1 MKKNLKR
8 ALTTAVAGVM
18 SVNCLALSSVLQA
31 GAATAK
37 YEFESGKL
45 TGDAEVKTD
54 DGNASGGSY
63 VFLKTGGDEISL
75 TVPSEKTGMYTV
87 KVSYSA
93 PYGDK
98 IQNLYVNGVDQG
110 QCSFAS
116 TAEGVWKE
124 LDLGTVKL
132 TAGDNTIAIKGSWG
146 WTNFDYLTVEEATLP
161 DITASDTTCSDPA
174 ATKEADSLMK
184 YLSSVYGKHIISGQQ
199 EIYKYGPHDFE
210 YEFKYIN
217 DTTGKYPAIRGFD
230 YLNCNPLYGSED
242 GTTDRIIQWVNNNP
256 YSENQGIATSSWH
269 ITVPKDF
276 SSYNIGDK
284 VDWANATYV
293 PKETDFEPSKILEE
307 GTKEREYYMLCLKG
321 LAAELQK
328 LQDANVPLIFRPLH
342 EAEGGGGE
350 TGSWFW
356 WGKEG
361 SAVYKELWILTYETL
376 TEQYGLHNLIWEWNS
391 YAYDTSANWYP
402 GDEYVDIVAYDKYNC
417 TDWSTGSAVLTHNDS
432 AISSTF
438 YSIMQKY
445 NSKKM
450 VAMSENDSI
459 PTLNNLVSEKAG
471 WLYFCPWYDGGSES
485 TNFLTNELFNKKDD
499 LKEMYTSDY
508 CITLD
513 ELPTDLYGNGQQGTG
528 TKPSHTTQPTTT
540 TTVPEGKGEAAK
552 IVADSGNYNI
562 SFKQSIGNSVNL
574 TFDLSDDVSKA
585 NGCIGI
591 SANVDGVDYW
601 LNYKWDLDST
611 DEVTAKLDK
620 PYNITYNNGKDE
632 VTDAD
637 MIKKISDEAIKQ
649 KNAQVQIWWV
659 ANGAGDTLETSN
671 VKLTGAYLPKSSSTS
686 TESSGTTTTISSE
699 ETTTEATTVSDTE
712 TTTVTEA
719 TTVSDAET
727 TTATEATT
735 VPDTETTVVT
745 TESDTDVSSDTTA
758 VSTDETTTTAAS
770 TTASDSGEVPVTGA
784 SLYGDVN
791 LDGKVDITD
800 AVLLNKKAAGQVDLN
815 AQATA
820 NADCMFNGEINGDD
834 ATTLLQFLVQLIRS
848 LPVNPQ

>member
-1 MKKNLKR
+1 M
-8 ALTTAVAGVM
+8 A
-18 SVNCLALSSVLQA
+18 
-31 GAATAK
+31 
-37 YEFESGKL
+37 
-45 TGDAEVKTD
+45 
-54 DGNASGGSY
+54 
-63 VFLKTGGDEISL
+63 
-75 TVPSEKTGMYTV
+75 
-87 KVSYSA
+87 
-93 PYGDK
+93 
-98 IQNLYVNGVDQG
+98 
-110 QCSFAS
+110 
-116 TAEGVWKE
+116 
-124 LDLGTVKL
+124 
-132 TAGDNTIAIKGSWG
+132 
-146 WTNFDYLTVEEATLP
+146 
-161 DITASDTTCSDPA
+161 
-174 ATKEADSLMK
+174 
-184 YLSSVYGKHIISGQQ
+184 
-199 EIYKYGPHDFE
+199 
-210 YEFKYIN
+210 
-217 DTTGKYPAIRGFD
+217 
-230 YLNCNPLYGSED
+230 
-242 GTTDRIIQWVNNNP
+242 
-256 YSENQGIATSSWH
+256 
-269 ITVPKDF
+269 
-276 SSYNIGDK
+276 
-284 VDWANATYV
+284 
-293 PKETDFEPSKILEE
+293 
-307 GTKEREYYMLCLKG
+307 
-321 LAAELQK
+321 
-328 LQDANVPLIFRPLH
+328 
-342 EAEGGGGE
+342 
-350 TGSWFW
+350 
-356 WGKEG
+356 
-361 SAVYKELWILTYETL
+361 
-376 TEQYGLHNLIWEWNS
+376 
-391 YAYDTSANWYP
+391 
-402 GDEYVDIVAYDKYNC
+402 
-417 TDWSTGSAVLTHNDS
+417 
-432 AISSTF
+432 
-438 YSIMQKY
+438 
-445 NSKKM
+445 
-450 VAMSENDSI
+450 ENDSI

-562 SFKQSIGNSVNL
+562 SFKQSIGNSVDL

-659 ANGAGDTLETSN
+659 ANGAGDTLESSN
-671 VKLTGAYLPKSSSTS
+671 VKLTGAYLPKSSGTS

-735 VPDTETTVVT
+735 VADTETTVVT

-834 ATTLLQFLVQLIRS
+834 ATTLLQFLVQLISS

>member
-31 GAATAK
+31 DASAAK

-284 VDWANATYV
+284 VDLANATYV

-350 TGSWFW
+350 
-356 WGKEG
+356 
-361 SAVYKELWILTYETL
+361 
-376 TEQYGLHNLIWEWNS
+376 
-391 YAYDTSANWYP
+391 
-402 GDEYVDIVAYDKYNC
+402 
-417 TDWSTGSAVLTHNDS
+417 
-432 AISSTF
+432 
-438 YSIMQKY
+438 
-445 NSKKM
+445 
-450 VAMSENDSI
+450 
-459 PTLNNLVSEKAG
+459 AG
-471 WLYFCPWYDGGSES
+471 CCL
-485 TNFLTNELFNKKDD
+485 
-499 LKEMYTSDY
+499 
-508 CITLD
+508 
-513 ELPTDLYGNGQQGTG
+513 QGT
-528 TKPSHTTQPTTT
+528 
-540 TTVPEGKGEAAK
+540 
-552 IVADSGNYNI
+552 
-562 SFKQSIGNSVNL
+562 
-574 TFDLSDDVSKA
+574 
-585 NGCIGI
+585 
-591 SANVDGVDYW
+591 VDPH
-601 LNYKWDLDST
+601 L
-611 DEVTAKLDK
+611 
-620 PYNITYNNGKDE
+620 
-632 VTDAD
+632 
-637 MIKKISDEAIKQ
+637 
-649 KNAQVQIWWV
+649 
-659 ANGAGDTLETSN
+659 
-671 VKLTGAYLPKSSSTS
+671 
-686 TESSGTTTTISSE
+686 
-699 ETTTEATTVSDTE
+699 
-712 TTTVTEA
+712 
-719 TTVSDAET
+719 
-727 TTATEATT
+727 
-735 VPDTETTVVT
+735 
-745 TESDTDVSSDTTA
+745 
-758 VSTDETTTTAAS
+758 
-770 TTASDSGEVPVTGA
+770 
-784 SLYGDVN
+784 
-791 LDGKVDITD
+791 
-800 AVLLNKKAAGQVDLN
+800 
-815 AQATA
+815 
-820 NADCMFNGEINGDD
+820 
-834 ATTLLQFLVQLIRS
+834 
-848 LPVNPQ
+848 

>member
-31 GAATAK
+31 GAAAAK

-54 DGNASGGSY
+54 DSNASGGSY

-284 VDWANATYV
+284 VEWANATYV

-417 TDWSTGSAVLTHNDS
+417 TDWSTGNAVLTHNDS

-445 NSKKM
+445 NCKKM
-450 VAMSENDSI
+450 VAMAENDSI

-513 ELPTDLYGNGQQGTG
+513 ELPTDLYSNGQQGTG

-562 SFKQSIGNSVNL
+562 SFKQSIGNSVDL

-659 ANGAGDTLETSN
+659 ANGAGDTLESSN

-686 TESSGTTTTISSE
+686 TESSGTTTTVSSE
-699 ETTTEATTVSDTE
+699 ETTTTEATTVSDTE

-719 TTVSDAET
+719 TTVSDAK
-727 TTATEATT
+727 TT
-735 VPDTETTVVT
+735 VADTETTVVT

-770 TTASDSGEVPVTGA
+770 TTASDSGEVPVIGA

-834 ATTLLQFLVQLIRS
+834 ATTLLQFLVQLISS